1 MEVPITVSASGG
13 TLRSLPGKLASLLSE
28 PQTRAEYELQ
38 QAEKD
43 EIGHLKRDLEELIS
57 KYLIEPSEVEAP
69 ALTAERWVKEVREL
83 SYDVDDFV
91 DELIYD
97 GANARISFARKTSR
111 VKIARLRKKLNPR
124 GWITAEISGFRTR
137 VEEMIQRHRSYH
149 LDKCTMRKKWGDPD
163 EGQLPLLHGVEAAH
177 QLVDIDG
184 SMKKLESMLLTDDG
198 DGDQHK
204 LKVVSIT
211 GFGGVGK
218 TTLAKQ
224 LYSHLRGRFECRAF
238 VRSSR
243 KPDMRRLLTNM
254 LSQLRRH
261 QPVDAWEVPDLIDNI
276 RTHLQDKKY
285 VFPFTYY
292 QGSDNRRITGR

>member
-13 TLRSLPGKLASLLSE
+13 TLRSLPGKLDSLLSE
-28 PQTRAEYELQ
+28 PQTRAEHELQ

-97 GANARISFARKTSR
+97 GANARISFTRKTSR

-149 LDKCTMRKKWGDPD
+149 LDKCTMRKKWGDPH
-163 EGQLPLLHGVEAAH
+163 EAQLPLLHGVEAAH

-184 SMKKLESMLLTDDG
+184 SMKKLESMLLTD
-198 DGDQHK
+198 
-204 LKVVSIT
+204 
-211 GFGGVGK
+211 
-218 TTLAKQ
+218 
-224 LYSHLRGRFECRAF
+224 E
-238 VRSSR
+238 
-243 KPDMRRLLTNM
+243 
-254 LSQLRRH
+254 
-261 QPVDAWEVPDLIDNI
+261 
-276 RTHLQDKKY
+276 
-285 VFPFTYY
+285 
-292 QGSDNRRITGR
+292 